1 MFINI
6 AHYILAKE
14 YGIKYYINIT
24 SELNDYYANL
34 KKNNKNLSNSQIKKM
49 IKEQKKELIKEMQTY
64 YDTFMK
70 VFEQKSF
77 KKAIDYITFLSGS
90 T

>member
-1 MFINI
+1 
-6 AHYILAKE
+6 
-14 YGIKYYINIT
+14 
-24 SELNDYYANL
+24 
-34 KKNNKNLSNSQIKKM
+34 
-49 IKEQKKELIKEMQTY
+49 MQTY

-77 KKAIDYITFLSGS
+77 KKAIEYITFLSGS